1 MEASDVPHSK
11 GNIPHHSDDIF
22 LPPSTTPTQ
31 VLLEEAADIINAGTK
46 VAILAGRGCLG
57 AQEEVTQLATKVAGP
72 IVKPLLGK
80 AVVPDDSP
88 YTTGGLG
95 LLGTAPSQTA
105 MQECDVL
112 IVAGTSF
119 PYLEFYPKPGQAKCV
134 QIDRDSTR
142 IGLRYPVDMGLVGD
156 CRAILLALLPLVR
169 QKEDRSFLEAA
180 QTNVKK
186 WNEVLH
192 KRATWMEKP
201 LKPQVVADRIN
212 RFLAD
217 DAIVVSDCGTVTTWA
232 ARYIRMGEKIKFS
245 ASGLLVTM
253 GNGLPYSV
261 AAAIAYPG
269 RQVVCLAGDG
279 GFTMLMGEMLTLV
292 KYKLPVKV
300 IVIKN
305 NVLGQIKWEQMAMVG
320 NPQYGVELQP
330 LRLRDMYARALRC
343 GRIHPRGPGQDRRD
357 FGPGLRPSGTGPGR
371 GPCRSR

>member
-1 MEASDVPHSK
+1 
-11 GNIPHHSDDIF
+11 
-22 LPPSTTPTQ
+22 
-31 VLLEEAADIINAGTK
+31 
-46 VAILAGRGCLG
+46 
-57 AQEEVTQLATKVAGP
+57 
-72 IVKPLLGK
+72 
-80 AVVPDDSP
+80 
-88 YTTGGLG
+88 
-95 LLGTAPSQTA
+95 

-112 IVAGTSF
+112 IIAGSSF

-156 CRAILLALLPLVR
+156 CRAILSALLPLVR

-232 ARYIRMGEKIKFS
+232 ARYIRMREQMMFS
-245 ASGLLVTM
+245 ASGLLATM

-320 NPQYGVELQP
+320 QS
-330 LRLRDMYARALRC
+330 A
-343 GRIHPRGPGQDRRD
+343 I
-357 FGPGLRPSGTGPGR
+357 
-371 GPCRSR
+371 RSRDCSR